1 MGYIDFTS
9 AGLSLVLGLDKINFQ
24 LLHLLVERKIREAR
38 HDLSKVQAGRLKD
51 DGDGIEYE
59 FWTRL
64 RELRLLPES
73 KAFGQYS
80 ELADKLADLRNS
92 VVLCLMVANLVW
104 IILMFTLTKKSK
116 LNVVNTNPLGLA
128 FLVVF
133 GTILAIQF
141 LTMLWHRVA
150 TLLHFL
156 ARAPFRAG
164 ATSLKGWAF
173 NDDDLP
179 PPPSE
184 EELRKVREKR
194 LRHNRKWRSKELL
207 QSGEYGKSGEHAPL
221 INGRP
226 GSSYASTSRTRMSP
240 LPI

>member
-1 MGYIDFTS
+1 M
-9 AGLSLVLGLDKINFQ
+9 
-24 LLHLLVERKIREAR
+24 
-38 HDLSKVQAGRLKD
+38 SKVPAGRLKE
-51 DGDGIEYE
+51 DGDGIEDE

-80 ELADKLADLRNS
+80 ELADQLADLRNS
-92 VVLCLMVANLVW
+92 ALLCLMVANGVW
-104 IILMFTLTKKSK
+104 IILIFSLTERTE
-116 LNVVNTNPLGLA
+116 LNVIGTNPIGLG

-133 GTILAIQF
+133 GVILAIQF
-141 LTMLWHRVA
+141 LTMLWHRVS

-164 ATSLKGWAF
+164 EGSLKGWAF
-173 NDDDLP
+173 NDQDLP

-184 EELRKVREKR
+184 EELHKIRQKR
-194 LRHNRKWRSKELL
+194 LRHSRKSRSRDLL
-207 QSGEYGKSGEHAPL
+207 QSGEFDRSGEHAPL

-226 GSSYASTSRTRMSP
+226 GSSYNATRSRMSP
-240 LPI
+240 LPV